1 MNKLKHP
8 DMREELIQHLF
19 ALSDADYQYRAWV
32 LGGTD
37 EKTGTIHDEFDYAVH
52 FLYDD
57 SLLANDPGSTVGW
70 ILRDHAEVMKILK
83 LVESIEAIFQKYGTK
98 LSDAEY
104 IGLPE
109 WAAVLATAKD
119 AADFIR

>member
-1 MNKLKHP
+1 MNNLKHP

-19 ALSDADYQYRAWV
+19 ALSDADYQHRIWV
-32 LGGTD
+32 LGGAD
-37 EKTGTIHDEFDYAVH
+37 EKIGTVHDEFDYAVH

-57 SLLANDPGSTVGW
+57 SRLASDPSSTVGW
-70 ILRDHAEVMKILK
+70 ILRDQAEVMKISR
-83 LVESIEAIFQKYGTK
+83 LVESIEVVFQKYGTK

-104 IGLPE
+104 IKLPE

>member
-19 ALSDADYQYRAWV
+19 ALSDADYQYRVWV
-32 LGGTD
+32 LGGAD

-52 FLYDD
+52 FLYND
-57 SLLANDPGSTVGW
+57 SLLASDPSSTVGW
-70 ILRDHAEVMKILK
+70 ILRDQAEVMKISM
-83 LVESIEAIFQKYGTK
+83 LVERIEVIFQKYGTK

-104 IGLPE
+104 IELPE

>member
-1 MNKLKHP
+1 MNKLKYS

-19 ALSDADYQYRAWV
+19 ALSDADYQYRVWI

-37 EKTGTIHDEFDYAVH
+37 EETSTTHDEFDYAVH

-57 SLLANDPGSTVGW
+57 SLLASDPGATVGW
-70 ILRDHAEVMKILK
+70 ILRDETEVMKISK
-83 LVESIEAIFQKYGTK
+83 LVESIEVIFQKYGTS

-104 IGLPE
+104 IKIPE
-109 WAAVLATAKD
+109 WANVLATAKD